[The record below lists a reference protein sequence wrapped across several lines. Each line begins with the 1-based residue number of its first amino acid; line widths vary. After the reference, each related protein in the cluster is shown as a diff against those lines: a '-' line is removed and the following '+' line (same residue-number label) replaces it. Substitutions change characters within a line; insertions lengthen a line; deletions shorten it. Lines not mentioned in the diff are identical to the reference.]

1 MTYPLKIK
9 ALPLLTALSVGSP
22 SARFG
27 RRHGVVYALFSV
39 AVLEAVFK
47 EEFASTSG
55 KGVDRL
61 NGFQFASNAKVNL
74 AAASTKCM
82 TGKYRFSPFLEVL
95 KTKGRDKNPRLIGI
109 PTVRDRVVLHQLN
122 KFLATLYPERVP
134 KNVASTYVREIAIDL
149 KSKSP
154 NGNLDLQH

>member
-1 MTYPLKIK
+1 MTHPLKFK
-9 ALPLLTALSVGSP
+9 ALPLLTASV
-22 SARFG
+22 SAPAL
-27 RRHGVVYALFSV
+27 VDDTALFSALFSA

-74 AAASTKCM
+74 AAASTKCL

-122 KFLATLYPERVP
+122 KFLATLYESPRD
-134 KNVASTYVREIAIDL
+134 SRRLFGLSQAITAAA
-149 KSKSP
+149 
-154 NGNLDLQH
+154 

>member
-1 MTYPLKIK
+1 MTHPLIIK
-9 ALPLLTALSVGSP
+9 ALPLLTASVP
-22 SARFG
+22 APPAPP
-27 RRHGVVYALFSV
+27 VVDDTALFSALFSA

-82 TGKYRFSPFLEVL
+82 TGKYRFSPFLEV
-95 KTKGRDKNPRLIGI
+95 
-109 PTVRDRVVLHQLN
+109 
-122 KFLATLYPERVP
+122 
-134 KNVASTYVREIAIDL
+134 
-149 KSKSP
+149 
-154 NGNLDLQH
+154 